1 MNHYYAVNKQTGL
14 LTHNTSSLANLK
26 TRMQELGE
34 KEEDFYILQDV
45 DMKYISRI
53 VYVDGECVYNN
64 KEFWSKNAASIL
76 EEFNEHEVLDFM
88 GKPVDR
94 FRFITEYN
102 SNASRISAIDGVA
115 GEVDY
120 NITVGNEFISLFRE
134 ECIFTDFQTVTPL
147 DIAQKLLTVISLV
160 QTGSFREAKM
170 VLKAIEPD
178 AFLTTERLKKYED
191 MLDSAD
197 AITYATEE
205 DFYYTD
211 DAGESKEIEDIKTE
225 E

>member
-26 TRMQELGE
+26 TRMHELGE

-64 KEFWSKNAASIL
+64 KEFWAKNAETIL
-76 EEFNEHEVLDFM
+76 EEFEDHEVLDFM
-88 GKPVDR
+88 GKSVDR

-134 ECIFTDFQTVTPL
+134 ECIFTDFETVTPL
-147 DIAQKLLTVISLV
+147 EIAQKLLTVISLV

-170 VLKAIEPD
+170 VLKNI
-178 AFLTTERLKKYED
+178 
-191 MLDSAD
+191 
-197 AITYATEE
+197 
-205 DFYYTD
+205 
-211 DAGESKEIEDIKTE
+211 
-225 E
+225 